1 MLSSLKHENGTAA
14 RAATMRTNWYEN
26 TSNLNLNFIFINI
39 VTLKLKCVSV
49 VLAMTFIDQMCIK
62 CEKFLHN

>member
-1 MLSSLKHENGTAA
+1 MLSSLERENGTAA

-26 TSNLNLNFIFINI
+26 TSNLNLNFI

>member
-1 MLSSLKHENGTAA
+1 MLSSLERENGTAA

-26 TSNLNLNFIFINI
+26 TSNLNLNFIFINM
-39 VTLKLKCVSV
+39 KLKCVSA

-62 CEKFLHN
+62 CEKLLHN